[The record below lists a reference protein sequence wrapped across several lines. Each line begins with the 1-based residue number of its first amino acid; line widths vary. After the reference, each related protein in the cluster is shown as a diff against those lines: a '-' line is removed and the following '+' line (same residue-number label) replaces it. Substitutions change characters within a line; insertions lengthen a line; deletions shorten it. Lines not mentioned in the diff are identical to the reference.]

1 MIYPGSLHNHTEYS
15 NLDCR
20 DSTNRINTLI
30 DRAIE
35 LGQEVI
41 AFTEHENVC
50 NSIKIEKYY
59 NMVEQNDPTNIEAI
73 FYSAFARVKQAL
85 LEAETRE
92 KRQSVFTI
100 LEKSVSV
107 IDDNYD
113 NTNEE
118 HQKILSEILVDIKNL
133 ENELHVQLFKRS
145 KYGMILNE
153 NGKKYIYI
161 AIG

>member
-1 MIYPGSLHNHTEYS
+1 MIYPGRLHNHTEYS

-59 NMVEQNDPTNIEAI
+59 NKIKEANPNFKVI
-73 FYSAFARVKQAL
+73 RGNEIYLCRNGLNQETFEKGKDRYWHFILLAKDAEGHKQIREL
-85 LEAETRE
+85 STR
-92 KRQSVFTI
+92 
-100 LEKSVSV
+100 
-107 IDDNYD
+107 
-113 NTNEE
+113 
-118 HQKILSEILVDIKNL
+118 
-133 ENELHVQLFKRS
+133 
-145 KYGMILNE
+145 
-153 NGKKYIYI
+153 
-161 AIG
+161 A